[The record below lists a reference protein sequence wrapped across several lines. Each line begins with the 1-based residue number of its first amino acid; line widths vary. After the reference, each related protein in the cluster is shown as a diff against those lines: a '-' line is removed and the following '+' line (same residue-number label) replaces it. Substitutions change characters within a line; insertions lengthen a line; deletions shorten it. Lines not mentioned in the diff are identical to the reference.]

1 VINRAQK
8 KGDGDST
15 RLISK
20 ELSDLRKVP
29 TLVGDCISG
38 PFAPWEDVQ
47 WSSHTVRLTDHVIN
61 DALRTG
67 SGCLCP
73 TTGGNF
79 HILEGIQPVELRRK
93 GATLSP
99 ERRAMEPAPLLHSA
113 FTNPPSGNAWHLK
126 SRHPVAPAARLC
138 FSSSDDQSR
147 ITRHPYIRPNWW
159 GTLSQGLKIHSNR
172 HVFLNLAPPDKVS
185 TT

>member
-73 TTGGNF
+73 TTGGNS

-138 FSSSDDQSR
+138 FSYLT
-147 ITRHPYIRPNWW
+147 TRAVSPV
-159 GTLSQGLKIHSNR
+159 IHTY
-172 HVFLNLAPPDKVS
+172 APIGGARCRKVPKFIPIA
-185 TT
+185 TFF